1 MLSEYELIMKVDENT
16 AIGLKQEII
25 SLENHRISIVLLLN
39 SQKAPGC
46 NQNIEINSQKVLT
59 CNQTIEIN
67 SQKVLACKQNI
78 EMNSQKVLGCNQNI
92 EINSQKV
99 PKFD

>member
-39 SQKAPGC
+39 SQKAPAC
-46 NQNIEINSQKVLT
+46 NQNIEINSKKGPESHSLPEFFFLFRYWKY
-59 CNQTIEIN
+59 NEIRI
-67 SQKVLACKQNI
+67 VI
-78 EMNSQKVLGCNQNI
+78 V
-92 EINSQKV
+92 
-99 PKFD
+99 